1 MANHAI
7 LRHSDAGPVFS
18 FKEAFM
24 KTRLITLSGAA
35 LILLGLVAL
44 VGCSKRDD
52 SSTAGQKVDS
62 AMANA
67 DAKTDAAKA
76 ELQRDA
82 DKIKESA
89 GRAVTA
95 VEDTAITAGI
105 KAKLATDSDLKTL
118 DISVE
123 TSSGRATLRGKAP
136 DAASQ
141 ARATQLAAAVTG
153 VTSVDNQL
161 TVMQ

>member
-1 MANHAI
+1 MA
-7 LRHSDAGPVFS
+7 V
-18 FKEAFM
+18 
-24 KTRLITLSGAA
+24 T
-35 LILLGLVAL
+35 L
-44 VGCSKRDD
+44 VGCNQRDD
-52 SSTAGQKVDS
+52 SSTVGQKVDS
-62 AMANA
+62 AMAKA
-67 DAKTDAAKA
+67 DAAKA

-82 DKIKESA
+82 DKVKQSA

-136 DAASQ
+136 NAASQ
-141 ARATQLAAAVTG
+141 ARAAQLAAAVTG
-153 VTSVDNQL
+153 VTNVDNQL
-161 TVMQ
+161 KVVQ